1 MGKAVRIGN
10 ACRGPAHRPAARGCT
25 DIFGLLYIITRTT
38 MANREFELIVRRH
51 ESLKV
56 ITLIEAVVAMVPV
69 TIATMF

>member
-25 DIFGLLYIITRTT
+25 DSFGPLYMMNRTIKE
-38 MANREFELIVRRH
+38 NREVGLIVRRH

>member
-1 MGKAVRIGN
+1 MMN
-10 ACRGPAHRPAARGCT
+10 
-25 DIFGLLYIITRTT
+25 RTIKE
-38 MANREFELIVRRH
+38 NREVGLIVRRH